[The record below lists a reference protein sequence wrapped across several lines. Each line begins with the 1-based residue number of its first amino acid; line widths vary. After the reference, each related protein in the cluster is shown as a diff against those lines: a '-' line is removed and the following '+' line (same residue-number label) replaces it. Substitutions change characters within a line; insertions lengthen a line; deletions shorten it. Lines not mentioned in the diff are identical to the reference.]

1 MLTLQAIGNLGADP
15 EDKTTERGMRYCR
28 FSLATN
34 KKVKGEKVTT
44 WINCTVFDEK
54 KIEFIMAYVRK
65 GTKLFIEGEPSARAY
80 ESNGEAR
87 ASLDVILGFGS
98 KIEICTSE
106 PRDDAGGDRY
116 GGMADAPVASSKPS
130 NEDLNDDIPW

>member
-1 MLTLQAIGNLGADP
+1 MLTIQAIGNLGADP
-15 EDKTTERGMRYCR
+15 EDKTTDRGLRYAR

-54 KIEFIMAYVRK
+54 KIEFLNNYVRK

-80 ESNGEAR
+80 DSNGEAR

-98 KIEICTSE
+98 KIEICSSE
-106 PRDDAGGDRY
+106 PRDDAGSQPS
-116 GGMADAPVASSKPS
+116 GGGSKAGG
-130 NEDLNDDIPW
+130 EDLNDDIPW